1 MKVDVTMLNPTK
13 IPMLR
18 NWLVLLFLCSGSFV
32 HAVSYGPSLHQ
43 AEWRLELSPFECRL
57 WQPIPAFGEA
67 VFSNRAGEEQ
77 KFYLAPVKPL
87 MKAGKAN
94 LISRGPVWDESRES
108 VSMGQV
114 AVKAAAKPVLLGKHQ
129 SYRLLNELYDGK
141 SPIFTQ
147 QSWFQDS
154 ELVEVFMSSVHFRK
168 AYSEYKGCL
177 IGLLP
182 VNFDQIRRSR
192 INFTTAKSSLTRN
205 IKDQLDKIA
214 QYVKADPLEIS
225 FFIDGHTDSR
235 GRRLLNLELSK
246 KRAEAVT
253 QYLVA
258 RGVNEELISTRYH
271 GELYPVKNNKTAKNR
286 KDNRRVTIRLERK
299 GDV

>member
-1 MKVDVTMLNPTK
+1 MKVEIAMLNPTK
-13 IPMLR
+13 NPMLR
-18 NWLVLLFLCSGSFV
+18 WGLVLLFLCSGSFA
-32 HAVSYGPSLHQ
+32 HAVSFGPSLHQ

-57 WQPIPAFGEA
+57 WQPIPAFGDA

-77 KFYLAPVKPL
+77 KFYLAPVKPM
-87 MKAGKAN
+87 MKVGKAN

-108 VSMGQV
+108 LDMGQV
-114 AVKAAAKPVLLGKHQ
+114 AVKADAKPVLLGKHQ

-141 SPIFTQ
+141 SPIFAH

-168 AYSEYKGCL
+168 AYREYKGCL
-177 IGLLP
+177 TALLP
-182 VNFDQIRRSR
+182 VNFDQIKRSR
-192 INFTTAKSSLTRN
+192 INFTTAKSSLSRS
-205 IKDQLDKIA
+205 IKNQLDKIA
-214 QYVKADPLEIS
+214 LYVKTDPLEIS
-225 FFIDGHTDSR
+225 FFIDGHADNR

-253 QYLVA
+253 EYLVA
-258 RGVNEELISTRYH
+258 KGVNEELISTRYH
-271 GELYPVKNNKTAKNR
+271 GELYPVENNKTAQNR
-286 KDNRRVTIRLERK
+286 KENRRVTIRLERK